1 MPAIDG
7 SVKGIEVGY
16 TWIETTETLHIPKG
30 NILNTKAT
38 FLHSIIV
45 HNREMMPSVSE
56 CLCFEVD
63 TNAHIRV
70 DNIVDV
76 NVTSHMQYFQ
86 MFGIVPG
93 HYVHKIQYIP
103 FEG

>member
-38 FLHSIIV
+38 FLH
-45 HNREMMPSVSE
+45 NREMMPSVSE

-76 NVTSHMQYFQ
+76 NVCNKSYAIFSNVWDSTWPLCS
-86 MFGIVPG
+86 
-93 HYVHKIQYIP
+93 
-103 FEG
+103 